1 MEERRRKVGREH
13 GGKEEEEEEGE
24 ANSND
29 LIRLHIFIA
38 GFFINERN
46 SGNS

>member
-13 GGKEEEEEEGE
+13 GGKEEEEGE